1 MYPLNKKEQSNI
13 DKFWEFIDIFINILP
28 KDYSMYSIYN
38 YNIELRTV
46 IKSKYN
52 VDEFY
57 FYEKILN
64 KLLFNL
70 LFRYKIKYEHID
82 NSAFVFNLSQI
93 NGHSYSNKLLLF
105 NEKSNTLLYMPHYI
119 YIKKYQSKLYNLIQC
134 LTNKKLYEISMK
146 LINYEDLI
154 KEINK
159 YKIYDTY
166 YPLDYP
172 FPNVNLLF
180 YNENNKKTWI
190 KNIKRLIYSNK
201 WNDNICINFYLK
213 KICI

>member
-13 DKFWEFIDIFINILP
+13 NEFWEFIDIFINILP
-28 KDYSMYSIYN
+28 KDYSMYSVFEYN
-38 YNIELRTV
+38 NQLRIA
-46 IKSKYN
+46 IKSKYT

-82 NSAFVFNLSQI
+82 DCSFVFNLSQI
-93 NGHSYSNKLLLF
+93 DAHSYSSKLLLF
-105 NEKSNTLLYMPHYI
+105 NEKTKTLFYMPHYTHI
-119 YIKKYQSKLYNLIQC
+119 EKHQTKLYNLIQC
-134 LTNKKLYEISMK
+134 LTNRQLYEISMK
-146 LINYEDLI
+146 LTKYEDLI

-159 YKIYDTY
+159 YKNYNTY

-201 WNDNICINFYLK
+201 WSDNIRINFYLK
-213 KICI
+213 KISI